1 VVLRCFSNVVL
12 QCVAI
17 PPCGVAVISKPLVYD
32 VCVFHSTVFIEM
44 KFFAV
49 LWFLVW
55 PFSNLRSEIKE
66 TELSGWASSWKDY
79 LSLGSSSFSGQLLR
93 SVMFMDFT
101 PSYHTLSTRKGL
113 HASSV
118 SAKQQ

>member
-1 VVLRCFSNVVL
+1 MLNIKRLNVPIIINVMERVHGSLSSLSCRREAWGFVVIRCFSNVVL

-17 PPCGVAVISKPLVYD
+17 PLCGVAVISKPLVYD

-66 TELSGWASSWKDY
+66 TELSGWANSWKDC
-79 LSLGSSSFSGQLLR
+79 FI
-93 SVMFMDFT
+93 T
-101 PSYHTLSTRKGL
+101 W
-113 HASSV
+113 
-118 SAKQQ
+118 QQ